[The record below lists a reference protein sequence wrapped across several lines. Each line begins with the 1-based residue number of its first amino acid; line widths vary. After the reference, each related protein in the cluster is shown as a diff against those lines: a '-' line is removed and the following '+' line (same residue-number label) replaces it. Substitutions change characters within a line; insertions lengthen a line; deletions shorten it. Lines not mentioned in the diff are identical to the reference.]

1 MNFYKQEDYE
11 KILKK
16 KKINL
21 IFIISLAVLFASL
34 LVVFIILST
43 YKTRILFSIIA
54 SSVEFIVVGFEI
66 YFIAKYF
73 YLKRIANEYNFLL
86 SSNGE
91 VIVCEVVACS
101 DFLTTLPDKSRCYEV
116 LTKKYDLESI
126 YYLSEIFSKDDIK
139 PGTCKLTVCSDYI
152 VGVKYEN

>member
-73 YLKRIANEYNFLL
+73 YLKRIAN
-86 SSNGE
+86 
-91 VIVCEVVACS
+91 
-101 DFLTTLPDKSRCYEV
+101 
-116 LTKKYDLESI
+116 
-126 YYLSEIFSKDDIK
+126 
-139 PGTCKLTVCSDYI
+139 
-152 VGVKYEN
+152 